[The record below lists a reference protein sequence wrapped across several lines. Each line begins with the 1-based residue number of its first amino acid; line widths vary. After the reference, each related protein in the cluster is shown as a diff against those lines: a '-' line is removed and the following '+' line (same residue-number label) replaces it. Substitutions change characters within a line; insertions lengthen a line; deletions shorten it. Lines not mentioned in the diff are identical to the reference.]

1 MQENTKYDRNIA
13 ESTVRQLNVFEQDN
27 EIKNIWYRKNVEFMF
42 NLLNMKKNT
51 TLEKD

>member
-1 MQENTKYDRNIA
+1 MLEKP
-13 ESTVRQLNVFEQDN
+13 SDN
-27 EIKNIWYRKNVEFMF
+27 EIKKIWYRKNVEFMF